1 MKFIKGQ
8 LLKLIDRLSKKA
20 SDKLEILAICKDIIV
35 LDGMIRDTDDNI
47 QEFLDG
53 MKQSLMDN
61 KKGE

>member
-1 MKFIKGQ
+1 M
-8 LLKLIDRLSKKA
+8 KLIDRLSKKA

-47 QEFLDG
+47 QELLDG

>member
-8 LLKLIDRLSKKA
+8 LLKLMDRLSKKA

-35 LDGMIRDTDDNI
+35 LGGMIRDTDDNI
-47 QEFLDG
+47 QRLLYC

-61 KKGE
+61 KRGE

>member
-47 QEFLDG
+47 QELLDG